1 MASLPSS
8 CPIRGTMRSN
18 TWMARAAVVGGMLL
32 GAQAGVLAAQG
43 LSFTPNVGVYIPT
56 TELVK
61 AASGAEF
68 KQEMSITLG
77 GRVGVALT
85 QRFGLEFTGAYA
97 PSDLKISASGLGDQ
111 SADANVF
118 TGSGR
123 VSYQL
128 IPYTSPVAFVVTGGV
143 GVVNRSGDFYA
154 DVAHKTDIGGT
165 VGASARFRVGS
176 LLRLQLSAE
185 DYIYKSKAEIPG
197 FAPSAEKKAQNDV
210 HLSLGVGIP
219 LLGLGQ
225 MSK

>member
-1 MASLPSS
+1 
-8 CPIRGTMRSN
+8 MRSVA
-18 TWMARAAVVGGMLL
+18 WMTRAILVSGALAGTQTTSML
-32 GAQAGVLAAQG
+32 AQG
-43 LSFTPNVGVYIPT
+43 VSFAPNIGVYIPT

-61 AASGAEF
+61 AASGEEF

-77 GRVGVALT
+77 GRLGVALT

-128 IPYTSPVAFVVTGGV
+128 VPYTSPVAFVITGGV
-143 GVVNRSGDFYA
+143 GVINRSGDFYA

-197 FAPSAEKKAQNDV
+197 FAPSAEKKAQNDI
-210 HLSLGVGIP
+210 HISLGVGIP

-225 MSK
+225 MGK